1 MANAVQDILRSHL
14 EHLKATIITR
24 IAENNR
30 NVTGRTAAS
39 LTITVSGNSGS
50 LTGSGSFL
58 AIERGRRAGKV
69 PYNFVGIIK
78 EWIVN
83 KGISY
88 KPIPAKRKN
97 AKYTA
102 EERGLNSFAGA
113 VAYKIMKEGSRMHRD
128 KIYNDIY
135 TTAVNEELEALG
147 SELVI
152 TSAHSIANINRE
164 L

>member
-1 MANAVQDILRSHL
+1 MADSIQDILRSHL
-14 EHLKATIITR
+14 EHLRTTIINR

-39 LTITVSGNSGS
+39 LTINVSGNSGS

-58 AIERGRRAGKV
+58 AIERGRGAGKV

-83 KGISY
+83 KGLTY

-97 AKYTA
+97 VKYTPK
-102 EERGLNSFAGA
+102 ERGLNSFAGA

-128 KIYNDIY
+128 NLYNDIY
-135 TTAVNEELEALG
+135 TTAVNEELEALAG
-147 SELVI
+147 ELVI
-152 TSAHSIANINRE
+152 TSAQSIAEINRNF
-164 L
+164 

>member
-1 MANAVQDILRSHL
+1 MADSIQDILRSHL
-14 EHLKATIITR
+14 EHLKTTIIDR

-69 PYNFVGIIK
+69 PYNFVGIIR

-83 KGISY
+83 KGLSY

-97 AKYTA
+97 VKYTPM
-102 EERGLNSFAGA
+102 ERGLNSFAGA

-128 KIYNDIY
+128 NLYNDIY
-135 TTAVNEELEALG
+135 TTAVNEELEALAG
-147 SELVI
+147 ELVI
-152 TSAHSIANINRE
+152 TSAQSIAEINRKF
-164 L
+164 

>member
-1 MANAVQDILRSHL
+1 MANIQEILQRHL
-14 EHLKATIITR
+14 EHLKSVIIDR

-39 LTITVSGNSGS
+39 LTINVSGNRGS

-78 EWIVN
+78 EWIIN

-88 KPIPAKRKN
+88 KPIPSKRKN
-97 AKYTA
+97 VKYTPM
-102 EERGLNSFAGA
+102 ERGLNSFAGA

-128 KIYNDIY
+128 SLYNDIY
-135 TTAVNEELEALG
+135 TTAVNEELEAIA

-152 TSAHSIANINRE
+152 TSAQSIADINKD